1 MPEFANDLATFR
13 NHTIPGLLSAVCA
26 EHGARTA
33 MRDAL
38 GNREVTFD
46 SLATQVL
53 DLSLRLAAEATPGS
67 VVAVAGEG
75 GLDFQLTLLAGA
87 TQHVVAPL
95 GSLHTQG
102 EYERQLAATWPELI
116 VTTSEIPALVSAAK
130 ALNIEFST
138 LERIHRNRVPS
149 ADLAY
154 HPFPDDRAAILLTS
168 GSTAQPKAITLT
180 HRNLTSSA
188 LSVAKSLGLTQ
199 NDRCLTMWEQHHI
212 GGLVDLLLAP
222 LSSGGCVINGG
233 SFVLQTALSL
243 LKSEKPTWM
252 QFVPTTLSE
261 TINEVR
267 RAGKGP
273 PAESLR
279 FIRCVAAPLPDMLWD
294 SAQSALGCPLVFTY
308 GLTEAGPL
316 VSSTSVVV
324 NPRKSGSSGTPVSVE
339 VRVLASDGTV
349 APPDSVGEIV
359 IRGESVFSGY
369 VGSNS
374 EVVFPSEGSFYRTGD
389 LGYLDE
395 SGELFIV
402 GREKFLIS
410 RGGEKINPFEVES
423 ALLEHSEVSDAA
435 VFGVTHPTLD
445 ESIEAAVVL
454 RAAVTSGALRAHLH
468 SRLTSHKI
476 PVAFHIV
483 ERLPLSAIGK
493 LDRSALPKIFAESV
507 PMLTSTTKVD
517 LEQIIRRIWATEF
530 DVANLPTWRSFEAAG
545 GDSLSALRLAVEIEH
560 QLGLKSGVINIH
572 GGTTIRSLA
581 HQLDVMGNLARSSVR
596 NGAVSP
602 PFAAWTT
609 MAVEELAETITGANP
624 AGRFRELSQQAA
636 LTIFTARELRQL
648 IRVVQEQLP
657 GYLGPEQPLVRWGP
671 ADGRLQGNP
680 ENAWSR
686 DQLGPEIMSY
696 RRKVSG
702 PIDRS
707 LLAFTGNAARL
718 MLPIHLILGELP
730 GEFGRVV
737 LVTDSSQRHYECG
750 VGDLAS
756 AADQLPQALL
766 RFIPEVD
773 RQDLSIMGT
782 SAGGL
787 VALAV
792 GLGWG
797 VDRIGLVGPDIL
809 SDHLIYRAMIERYS
823 ADCAIAP
830 RVRIRFGRNSR
841 DLLGALS
848 LRRVVPS
855 TQLSMSRSSVH
866 GVLQTDHQRRR
877 LGALLAWLVGG

>member
-1 MPEFANDLATFR
+1 MPEFGDNLATFSGQ
-13 NHTIPGLLSAVCA
+13 TIPGLLSTVCA
-26 EHGARTA
+26 EHGDRTA
-33 MRDAL
+33 IRDAL

-53 DLSLRLAAEATPGS
+53 DLSLRLGTEAAPGS

-75 GLDFQLTLLAGA
+75 GLDFQLALLAGV

-95 GSLHTQG
+95 GSLHTQS
-102 EYERQLAATWPELI
+102 EYERQLAATCAELV
-116 VTTSEIPALVSAAK
+116 VTTSQIPALVSAAE
-130 ALNIEFST
+130 ALDIEVSSV
-138 LERIHRNRVPS
+138 EEIRRNQVPR
-149 ADLAY
+149 AGLAY
-154 HPFPDDRAAILLTS
+154 HPLPDDRAAILLTS

-188 LSVAKSLGLTQ
+188 LSVKKSLGLTQ

-222 LSSGGCVINGG
+222 LSAGGCVINGG
-233 SFVLQTALSL
+233 SFVLHTALSL

-273 PAESLR
+273 PAASLR
-279 FIRCVAAPLPDMLWD
+279 FMRCVAAPLPDMLWD

-316 VSSTSVVV
+316 VSSTSVVA
-324 NPRKSGSSGTPVSVE
+324 NSRKSGSSGKPVSVE

-359 IRGESVFSGY
+359 IRGESVFTGYIGSSG
-369 VGSNS
+369 

-435 VFGVTHPTLD
+435 VFGVTHPTLG

-454 RAAVTSGALRAHLH
+454 RATVTSGALRAHLH
-468 SRLTSHKI
+468 SRLTAHKI

-493 LDRSALPKIFAESV
+493 LDRGALPKIVAESV
-507 PMLTSTTKVD
+507 PRLTSTNKVE
-517 LEQIIRRIWATEF
+517 LEQIIRRIWATEL
-530 DVANLPTWRSFEAAG
+530 DAANLPTWRSFEGAG
-545 GDSLSALRLAVEIEH
+545 GDSLSALRLGIEIEN

-581 HQLDVMGNLARSSVR
+581 HQLDVIGNLARSNVR

-602 PFAAWTT
+602 PLAAWTT
-609 MAVEELAETITGANP
+609 MAVEELAETITGSNP
-624 AGRFRELSQQAA
+624 AGSYRELSQQAA
-636 LTIFTARELRQL
+636 LTIFTAHELHEL
-648 IRVVQEQLP
+648 IRAVRGQLP

-671 ADGRLQGNP
+671 ADGPLQGNP
-680 ENAWSR
+680 ESAWSR
-686 DQLGPEIMSY
+686 ERLGPEVMSY

-702 PIDRS
+702 PTDRS
-707 LLAFTGNAARL
+707 LLAFTGNTARL

-737 LVTDSSQRHYECG
+737 LVTDSSRRHYESG
-750 VGDLAS
+750 IRDLAS

-766 RFIPEVD
+766 GCIPKVD
-773 RQDLSIMGT
+773 QQDVSIMGT

-787 VALAV
+787 VALAT
-792 GLGWG
+792 GLAWG
-797 VDRIGLVGPDIL
+797 VDRIGLVGPDKL
-809 SDHLIYRAMIERYS
+809 SDHVIYRAMIERYLAERDTTS
-823 ADCAIAP
+823 

-841 DLLGALS
+841 DLLGALL
-848 LRRVVPS
+848 LRRVVPT
-855 TQLSMSRSSVH
+855 TQLSMSRSSRH
-866 GVLQTDHQRRR
+866 IVLKTDHQRRR
-877 LGALLAWLVGG
+877 LAASLAWLVGG